1 MTTRSLIPTSLS
13 VEAIAEGRTA
23 GARAARAL
31 RFGGKAL
38 ALVVSLGAH
47 AGLALAFAS
56 AAPRRAHSGHAPSA
70 EPIAIATVDL
80 APNEAAEISAEAPR
94 APLASPPAVS
104 PSHAPR
110 AAAAVRPEAPPSEPV
125 AAPAVAESTPPAAPR
140 FVLNVAPQGNAA
152 LASGAPSGL
161 AQNAAA
167 AVVSAPVPEAAV
179 DTKAQLL
186 SGSAAS
192 YTPEAE
198 AAGVE
203 ANVPLEIV
211 VDASGAVSSVRAL
224 AHIGYG
230 LDEAALRAVR
240 GYRFSPARRAGQ
252 ALAVRMRWLMRF
264 QLR

>member
-1 MTTRSLIPTSLS
+1 VTTRSLIPTSLS

-104 PSHAPR
+104 PSHTPR
-110 AAAAVRPEAPPSEPV
+110 VAAAARPEAPPSEPV
-125 AAPAVAESTPPAAPR
+125 AVPAVAGSTPPAAPR

-167 AVVSAPVPEAAV
+167 AGVSAV